1 MVGFALE
8 APALPASA
16 TTGSSENTSRA
27 EVAISSASRGSRGA
41 SAGACEASSA
51 PAAASPSPSKRSSGS
66 PASPR
71 ALAYP
76 SRTPVNSTIGSDS
89 SRRATNASTAPVGR
103 SSHWASSTI
112 SSSGERAAASA
123 SNSSAGR
130 QTLSPG
136 EDRFQ
141 ELMQPRKWEVG
152 LCLHARGGQDHHAV
166 LPGPPARRR
175 QQRRLPDTSLTG
187 NHQRATARADA
198 VDQIIEQP
206 ELTLATDQ
214 GKQVHL
220 AAMIIRPR
228 RPVQGGPC
236 DAEHLA
242 SATLRGR

>member
-1 MVGFALE
+1 VRGQQRTCRR
-8 APALPASA
+8 LPQSLQAQLRQ
-16 TTGSSENTSRA
+16 SSLPQGTRIPLPNARQQHDRLRLQPPRDKRQHGASRA
-27 EVAISSASRGSRGA
+27 IQPLGI
-41 SAGACEASSA
+41 
-51 PAAASPSPSKRSSGS
+51 
-66 PASPR
+66 
-71 ALAYP
+71 L
-76 SRTPVNSTIGSDS
+76 DDQQQ
-89 SRRATNASTAPVGR
+89 RRAGRRVGEQLQR
-103 SSHWASSTI
+103 GQPDQEQIRGGSISHAKGRQQRGTL
-112 SSSGERAAASA
+112 
-123 SNSSAGR
+123 AGR

>member
-16 TTGSSENTSRA
+16 LTGSSENTSRA
-27 EVAISSASRGSRGA
+27 EVAISSASRGS
-41 SAGACEASSA
+41 
-51 PAAASPSPSKRSSGS
+51 
-66 PASPR
+66 
-71 ALAYP
+71 
-76 SRTPVNSTIGSDS
+76 
-89 SRRATNASTAPVGR
+89 
-103 SSHWASSTI
+103 
-112 SSSGERAAASA
+112 
-123 SNSSAGR
+123 
-130 QTLSPG
+130 PG
-136 EDRFQ
+136 EDWCQ

-187 NHQRATARADA
+187 NHQRATALADA

-228 RPVQGGPC
+228 RPDQVGPC
-236 DAEHLA
+236 VGEHLA